1 MNILVLNWQD
11 IRNPLAGGAETHL
24 HEIFRRVAAAGHAVT
39 LYCSHFEGA
48 KEREMLDGIT
58 VLREGARNTF
68 NAYVPKR
75 YLRQFQHEQYDVVI
89 DDINKIPFFTPFYVR
104 KPLLAIAHHFF
115 GKSIFTEAGVLA
127 GSYVYAAEQAMF
139 RAYKH
144 TPFAVVSEST
154 REELLAHGFP
164 SQNVTIIP
172 NCIAHEQFPFA
183 VQEKPAH
190 PVITYFGRLK
200 RYKSPHHLLEAYA
213 LLKHEFPKAELR
225 IIGKGDAEQDVR
237 ALAARLD
244 IAENVRFYGFI
255 AEEEKAGL
263 LGSSHCVVNPSMK
276 EGWGIINIEA
286 NACGTPVIAANV
298 PGLRDAVQHDVSGLL
313 YDYGDIPALAELL
326 RRVLTDSALQTRLAH
341 GAIGFARQFN
351 WDDSAL
357 KIIKRVEELV
367 MLPAHAPFPRTDR

>member
-11 IRNPLAGGAETHL
+11 IRHPLAGGAETHL

-39 LYCSHFEGA
+39 LYSSHFEGA
-48 KEREMLDGIT
+48 KEREILDGIT
-58 VLREGARNTF
+58 VLREGTRNVF

-75 YLRQFQHEQYDVVI
+75 YLRQFRHENYDVVI
-89 DDINKIPFFTPFYVR
+89 DDINKIPFFTPLYVR

-115 GKSIFTEAGVLA
+115 GKSIFTEAGMLA

-139 RAYKH
+139 RVYKQ

-154 REELLAHGFP
+154 REELLGHGFP
-164 SQNVTIIP
+164 AGNLSILP

-200 RYKSPHHLLEAYA
+200 RYKSPHHLLEAYS
-213 LLKHEFPKAELR
+213 LLKHEFPTAEVR
-225 IIGKGDAEQDVR
+225 IIGKGDAEQEIR
-237 ALAARLD
+237 ALAARLG

-298 PGLRDAVQHDVSGLL
+298 PGLRDAVQHEVSGLL
-313 YDYGDIPALAELL
+313 YDYGDIPTLAELL
-326 RRVLTDSALQTRLAH
+326 RRVLTDTALQTRLAH

-367 MLPAHAPFPRTDR
+367 MLPPTRLFREEDR